1 MRIVTAA
8 VAALALAATA
18 LPAASAASAAPQDP
32 PSATDGVWR
41 MDGYGT
47 LLVLG
52 GGALREYQTTAVS
65 CVEGDSARQTGPGT
79 YTTPDGTALTVRTT
93 PGRAHARLAADR
105 SVGHR
110 WLTRIRALPAAC
122 TRPPATDPR
131 ADFDVL

>member
-8 VAALALAATA
+8 VAALALATTA
-18 LPAASAASAAPQDP
+18 LPAASAAPQDP

-79 YTTPDGTALTVRTT
+79 S
-93 PGRAHARLAADR
+93 RA
-105 SVGHR
+105 
-110 WLTRIRALPAAC
+110 
-122 TRPPATDPR
+122 
-131 ADFDVL
+131 